1 MVAPWWIDWLRRIRC
16 AQAGGLDPL
25 ELGVGAAASL
35 LPTVPWVEEPP
46 VAAKLDRA
54 PAAKLSRI
62 EPAA

>member
-1 MVAPWWIDWLRRIRC
+1 LRRIRC

-25 ELGVGAAASL
+25 ELGVGAAASPPL
-35 LPTVPWVEEPP
+35 TVPFVEEPP
-46 VAAKLDRA
+46 VAAKLDLA